1 MPMSFREK
9 SQWVVLV
16 TVVAVYA
23 SYFADV
29 LPNHGADVAPGDMAR
44 FAYAVA
50 LLVVLQVVGHVLLSI
65 ASRRELAHGLQRD
78 ERDLRIDLR
87 ASRLSSH
94 LLAVGVFAA
103 LIVALQVPGNFAF
116 VHVLFAALVLSH
128 ACEVAARIVLYRR
141 GA

>member
-29 LPNHGADVAPGDMAR
+29 LPGHGADVAPGDIAR
-44 FAYAVA
+44 FGCAVA
-50 LLVVLQVVGHVLLSI
+50 ALVMLQIVGQAVLAA
-65 ASRRELAHGLQRD
+65 ASRRELARGLQQD
-78 ERDLRIDLR
+78 ERDTRIDLR
-87 ASRLSSH
+87 ASRISSH
-94 LLAVGVFAA
+94 VLAVGVVTA
-103 LIVALQVPGNFAF
+103 LVIALQVPGNFVF
-116 VHVLFAALVLSH
+116 VHVLFGALVLSH
-128 ACEVAARIVLYRR
+128 ACEVATRIVLYRR